1 MTDLRNLT
9 AAEID
14 VLARLDITPEDLT
27 GEHTMTER
35 IDHAA
40 EARDSISLA
49 QDDALAEEAT
59 SITHAMIANAEATL
73 ALVEQ
78 QRIANLIA
86 LSQALD
92 GNGWQAAEPLDAI
105 FAYRNTE
112 PDDEFAGLHIRP
124 DIAAALGIEEVQ
136 S

>member
-1 MTDLRNLT
+1 
-9 AAEID
+9 
-14 VLARLDITPEDLT
+14 
-27 GEHTMTER
+27 MTER

-59 SITHAMIANAEATL
+59 SITHAMIANAEANL

-86 LSQALD
+86 LHRHEVEYDLNQGRSLLFES
-92 GNGWQAAEPLDAI
+92 G
-105 FAYRNTE
+105 TE
-112 PDDEFAGLHIRP
+112 SLRP
-124 DIAAALGIEEVQ
+124 DITAALGIDEVP